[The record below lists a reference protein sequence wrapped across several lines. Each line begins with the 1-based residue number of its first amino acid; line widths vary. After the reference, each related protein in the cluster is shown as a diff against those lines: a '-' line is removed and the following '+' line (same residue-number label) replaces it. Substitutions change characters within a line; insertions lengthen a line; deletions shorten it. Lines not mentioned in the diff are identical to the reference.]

1 VTRIHADL
9 DALKELQH
17 ALARFRYAQRD
28 MVNQGDDRI
37 EVTRASL
44 EAKAGRWQ
52 SRLEQGRAELD
63 ACQYQAA
70 RAAAG
75 EDYPVDC
82 SGYARAVSEA
92 EERLERI
99 RLWQYR
105 IDQEAS
111 EFRGI
116 ALGFQNLLENDLPR
130 TEDHLLALIASLE
143 GARRVQAPG
152 P

>member
-1 VTRIHADL
+1 VTRIHADI
-9 DALKELQH
+9 DALKELHH

-63 ACQYQAA
+63 ACRYQAA
-70 RAAAG
+70 QAAVG
-75 EDYPVDC
+75 EDHPVDC
-82 SGYARAVSEA
+82 SGYASAVSEA
-92 EERLERI
+92 EEKLERI
-99 RLWQYR
+99 RRWQYR

-111 EFRGI
+111 EFGSVAI
-116 ALGFQNLLENDLPR
+116 GFRNLLENDLPR

-152 P
+152 S